1 MQTIS
6 KIFASDAAALAA
18 LKSVS
23 PLLVSTDQDGGDHVA
38 SAGLDAD
45 GARFDVVLTALAT
58 PGVGVIP
65 GPEMPD
71 GSHMP
76 DMPAPATPTGEI
88 QVDIYWQGKS
98 APTLSGGRAA
108 DAPATE
114 FAPPVPAPAPFDAD
128 AVFADCKRRIFAV
141 ASTNAQVNMA
151 AARAAGILSSDDEA
165 AFLAGLQ
172 WISAMR
178 AACAA
183 LVEAQAADAAE
194 DHNWPECPAEVV
206 ALAAKF

>member
-6 KIFASDAAALAA
+6 KIFASTAAALAA
-18 LKSVS
+18 LKSAS

-45 GARFDVVLTALAT
+45 GARFDVVLTALTT

-65 GPEMPD
+65 GPQMPD

-76 DMPAPATPTGEI
+76 DMPAPATPTGEF

-108 DAPATE
+108 DAPATAFE
-114 FAPPVPAPAPFDAD
+114 PPALPIVATEVPQIVTLFQGRTIMRQMPMPGGGTLFDAVDAYIETHKADNPTLYDAWNFSNGFDRRGAMVRALAPAFGLTDAQLD
-128 AVFADCKRRIFAV
+128 TLF
-141 ASTNAQVNMA
+141 TQA
-151 AARAAGILSSDDEA
+151 AAIHA
-165 AFLAGLQ
+165 
-172 WISAMR
+172 
-178 AACAA
+178 
-183 LVEAQAADAAE
+183 
-194 DHNWPECPAEVV
+194 
-206 ALAAKF
+206 